1 MARSMSLVLGLT
13 FTLARAYVAPHG
25 VLPHEVPARG
35 APMTAQQPSMV
46 DEMIPET
53 TQAGSW
59 SPLVF
64 GMALGLFVSAIVGQ
78 APAALAGDAD
88 AGAAVF
94 SANCAACHAG
104 GNNLVSPEKKLKK
117 EELVK
122 YGKYEPAQ
130 IVVQVT
136 KGNGSMPAFG
146 SKLAPDDI
154 QDVAAYVRAQA
165 DKGW

>member
-1 MARSMSLVLGLT
+1 MVSLVSFLT

-25 VLPHEVPARG
+25 VIPQEVPVRTVLA
-35 APMTAQQPSMV
+35 MAQQPRNTV
-46 DEMIPET
+46 ETIPRT
-53 TQAGSW
+53 TQEGSW
-59 SPLVF
+59 NPLVF
-64 GMALGLFVSAIVGQ
+64 GMILGLFVSGIVGH
-78 APAALAGDAD
+78 APAASAAD
-88 AGAAVF
+88 AEAGSAVF
-94 SANCAACHAG
+94 ASNCASCHAG

-117 EELVK
+117 EELQK

-130 IVVQVT
+130 IVAQVT

-146 SKLAPDDI
+146 SKLAPEDI